1 MTHPIIGWEHE
12 SPVPNHEFNSF
23 LASRNGRLFYED
35 LDLAQLVHGGGQDQ
49 GLGRTLP
56 SPLEIIYLPML
67 RQKVAELNSVFA
79 EVAAEIGYAGR
90 FHYTYASKANTAE
103 EVVHAVLDA
112 GANYEM
118 SSQFD
123 TVIVQTMQT
132 SGVLS
137 PERMVIANGFKPAGS
152 GYAHSLV
159 QLKRVHDNLIPV
171 LEDLIELAPFIES
184 GLAFDVGLRLKCY
197 GHRLTSGVSGNHGTK
212 TPVDAGNSRFGLQ
225 IADLWKAADII
236 AAAPSLNLKL
246 LHAMIGSQI
255 TSEHEF
261 VSALK
266 PAIDL
271 YGRMRQRHS
280 EMSIFDFGGGVPAP
294 MTLNFHF
301 DYRLFAR
308 LLMTALSE
316 ACARYGVPVPDIMGE
331 MGRYT
336 ATEHGAHFFRVL
348 TVKNNGSEL
357 PWYIL
362 NGSIMTSFPD
372 TWALGEHFIVLPLNH
387 LDKPFQRVQLG
398 GLTCDSDDVYPP
410 KTSVSPLYLPVETK
424 DLYIGFF
431 SVGAYQEM
439 LGGVKGA
446 KHCMLPEAFELIID
460 RADDKEPY
468 QFRLLPGQTS
478 NDVLRIL
485 GYPVD
490 ES

>member
-171 LEDLIELAPFIES
+171 LIRGARE
-184 GLAFDVGLRLKCY
+184 
-197 GHRLTSGVSGNHGTK
+197 
-212 TPVDAGNSRFGLQ
+212 
-225 IADLWKAADII
+225 AA
-236 AAAPSLNLKL
+236 
-246 LHAMIGSQI
+246 
-255 TSEHEF
+255 E
-261 VSALK
+261 
-266 PAIDL
+266 
-271 YGRMRQRHS
+271 
-280 EMSIFDFGGGVPAP
+280 
-294 MTLNFHF
+294 
-301 DYRLFAR
+301 
-308 LLMTALSE
+308 
-316 ACARYGVPVPDIMGE
+316 
-331 MGRYT
+331 
-336 ATEHGAHFFRVL
+336 
-348 TVKNNGSEL
+348 
-357 PWYIL
+357 
-362 NGSIMTSFPD
+362 
-372 TWALGEHFIVLPLNH
+372 
-387 LDKPFQRVQLG
+387 
-398 GLTCDSDDVYPP
+398 
-410 KTSVSPLYLPVETK
+410 
-424 DLYIGFF
+424 
-431 SVGAYQEM
+431 
-439 LGGVKGA
+439 
-446 KHCMLPEAFELIID
+446 
-460 RADDKEPY
+460 
-468 QFRLLPGQTS
+468 
-478 NDVLRIL
+478 DVLRLIRL
-485 GYPVD
+485 CEASVSNWCAWSGGWNSFPVYRLRRRA
-490 ES
+490 